1 MRYRNVRD
9 KNFNRDTINCGIGS
23 NKTQNVL
30 WRFNIPLPNSLKYV
44 VINCGMNNLDTGNPD
59 KTSDGLIC
67 IVLLF
72 QKRLKHLQSV
82 VNVVI
87 HCDAINTKRRQK
99 LLEVKQLLWDKYMN
113 YTSACFLKP
122 DTDWTTI
129 DVGLSKTFY

>member
-9 KNFNRDTINCGIGS
+9 KNFNRDTVNCGIGS

-44 VINCGMNNLDTGNPD
+44 VINCGMNNLDTDNPD

-87 HCDAINTKRRQK
+87 HCDAINTKTKTVR
-99 LLEVKQLLWDKYMN
+99 
-113 YTSACFLKP
+113 
-122 DTDWTTI
+122 
-129 DVGLSKTFY
+129 SKTTVVGQIHELHQCLLPKTRHRLDNH